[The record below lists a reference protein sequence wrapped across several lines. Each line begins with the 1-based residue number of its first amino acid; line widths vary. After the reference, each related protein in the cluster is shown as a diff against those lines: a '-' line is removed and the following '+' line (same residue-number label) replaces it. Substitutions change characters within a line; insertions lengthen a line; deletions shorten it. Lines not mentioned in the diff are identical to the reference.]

1 MVPPAGSLIFVL
13 PFTRLRHTCTRQ
25 LYDMHST
32 PRRTLATKSQTKS
45 GHLLHACVIL
55 ALFAYGAGSTGPVI
69 VHTVHLLHHLFVLHG
84 HLHVEETDHAEEH
97 THGDLI
103 DHAVI
108 WSNAGGDEEGSTHTI
123 QQSRFSLHIPLVPF
137 SSRTS
142 FRDLSCNTLR
152 NDRIGGQLRAEP
164 PTPPPRFGPPQQFSI

>member
-1 MVPPAGSLIFVL
+1 MAPERASN
-13 PFTRLRHTCTRQ
+13 RER
-25 LYDMHST
+25 
-32 PRRTLATKSQTKS
+32 
-45 GHLLHACVIL
+45 LLHACVIL

-108 WSNAGGDEEGSTHTI
+108 WSNAGGDEEGSTHAI

-142 FRDLSCNTLR
+142 FTDLSCNTWR

-164 PTPPPRFGPPQQFSI
+164 PTPPPRFALSPQFSI